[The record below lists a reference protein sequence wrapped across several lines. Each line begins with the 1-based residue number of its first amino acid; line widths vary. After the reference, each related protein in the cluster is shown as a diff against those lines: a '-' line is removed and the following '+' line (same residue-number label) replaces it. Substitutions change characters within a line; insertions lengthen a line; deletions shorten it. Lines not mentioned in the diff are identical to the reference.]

1 MACPSEDSLLAFV
14 EGTAGAGE
22 RAQLVEHLSHCDVCL
37 TAVGASDDGRSDSDP
52 GETQTPSGVGF
63 RAKDVIAARYEIQR
77 FIARGGMGEVY
88 DAEDRLLGGRVALK
102 TVLLEAEDDPR
113 SLALMRGEVKAARA
127 INHPAVCRVFDL
139 GEHPPPGT
147 VDPAGRRFFLTM
159 EFLEGQTLGKHI
171 RTQGALEP
179 PWLLAVARQ
188 LADGLAAA
196 HAAGVIHRDFKSDN
210 VMLVPAPHG
219 PPTAKIMD
227 FGLARHGPKVSSR
240 ASSFRGAMVGSAAYM
255 APEQVQGHDVK
266 ESADIYAFGV
276 VLFEAATGRLP
287 FLVHDS
293 VVATAVKRLFED
305 PPNPRSFTPSL
316 DPRIEALILRC
327 LRRAPAERFPSMDA
341 IRALLD
347 RIAEDRV
354 PTEPVLVPF
363 LQRRPLAKRA
373 LWLAT
378 GAAMLAASSFV
389 VLRELR
395 PWNPTSIGRPSVTV
409 VPAAVD
415 RPAPPLP
422 RPSAD
427 PPPHELTTVVVP
439 VPPGPPE
446 NAPRAPRAGRSK
458 RPPSPGNRPGL
469 RQPVDKP
476 GGSATQN
483 DSPTAPDDSG
493 DPAPPLSGTRLDGLP
508 DPFAHPAL
516 PR

>member
-14 EGTAGAGE
+14 EGTAAADE
-22 RAQLVEHLSHCDVCL
+22 HDRIVEHISHCDVCL
-37 TAVGASDDGRSDSDP
+37 TAVGSSDDQRSDSDP
-52 GETQTPSGVGF
+52 GEARIPSGVGF

-159 EFLEGQTLGKHI
+159 EFLEGQTLGKQI

-179 PWLLAVARQ
+179 ACLLAVARQ
-188 LADGLAAA
+188 LAAGLAAA

-210 VMLVPAPHG
+210 VMLVPTPHE
-219 PPTAKIMD
+219 PPMAKIMD
-227 FGLARHGPKVSSR
+227 FGLARHGAKVSSR
-240 ASSFRGAMVGSAAYM
+240 ASFRGAMVGSAAYM

-287 FLVHDS
+287 FVVQDS
-293 VVATAVKRLFED
+293 VVATAIKRLFED
-305 PPNPRSFTPSL
+305 PPNPRSLAPTL
-316 DPRIEALILRC
+316 DLRIEALILRC
-327 LRRAPAERFPSMDA
+327 LRRAPAERFTSMEE

-354 PTEPVLVPF
+354 PTEPVPLLVPE
-363 LQRRPLAKRA
+363 RRPVARRA
-373 LWLAT
+373 LWLGT
-378 GAAMLAASSFV
+378 GAAAILVAASFV
-389 VLRELR
+389 MLR
-395 PWNPTSIGRPSVTV
+395 PPRPSDPPLIGGRPSVVV
-409 VPAAVD
+409 VPAPVNP
-415 RPAPPLP
+415 PAPPLP
-422 RPSAD
+422 RQPED
-427 PPPHELTTVVVP
+427 PPPQDLTAVVTP
-439 VPPGPPE
+439 VPPAPSD
-446 NAPRAPRAGRSK
+446 NAPRTARATRTK
-458 RPPSPGNRPGL
+458 RPASPTKRPAATLRPPGASATRNDSPPSP
-469 RQPVDKP
+469 
-476 GGSATQN
+476 
-483 DSPTAPDDSG
+483 DSDSG
-493 DPAPPLSGTRLDGLP
+493 APPRSESPLDGFH
-508 DPFAHPAL
+508 DPFAQPAS

>member
-1 MACPSEDSLLAFV
+1 LLAFV
-14 EGTAGAGE
+14 EGTAGADE
-22 RAQLVEHLSHCDVCL
+22 RARVVDHLSHCDECL
-37 TAVGASDDGRSDSDP
+37 TAVGASDDKQSDSDP
-52 GETQTPSGVGF
+52 GEAQTPSGVGF

-171 RTQGALEP
+171 RTRGALEP
-179 PWLLAVARQ
+179 PCLLAVARQ

-266 ESADIYAFGV
+266 EPADIYAFGV

-305 PPNPRSFTPSL
+305 APNPRSFAPSL
-316 DPRIEALILRC
+316 DPRVEALILRC
-327 LRRAPAERFPSMDA
+327 LRRAPSERFTSMEE
-341 IRALLD
+341 ICALLD

-354 PTEPVLVPF
+354 PTEPVPVPP
-363 LQRRPLAKRA
+363 LHRRPLAKRA
-373 LWLAT
+373 LWLVAG
-378 GAAMLAASSFV
+378 GAAMLAAALFMT
-389 VLRELR
+389 LHE
-395 PWNPTSIGRPSVTV
+395 PRPSSNRPPIGGPPSAATT
-409 VPAAVD
+409 PAPVH
-415 RPAPPLP
+415 PPTPPLP
-422 RPSAD
+422 
-427 PPPHELTTVVVP
+427 PPANPPLPDLTTVLAP
-439 VPPGPPE
+439 DATRPLEHAPPTQ
-446 NAPRAPRAGRSK
+446 RAGRSK
-458 RPPSPGNRPGL
+458 RLTLPMKRAATTSRPH
-469 RQPVDKP
+469 VDKP
-476 GGSATQN
+476 GAAVTQP
-483 DSPTAPDDSG
+483 DSPTKPNAGDAAPR
-493 DPAPPLSGTRLDGLP
+493 LSGTRLDGLP
-508 DPFAHPAL
+508 DPFAHPAS